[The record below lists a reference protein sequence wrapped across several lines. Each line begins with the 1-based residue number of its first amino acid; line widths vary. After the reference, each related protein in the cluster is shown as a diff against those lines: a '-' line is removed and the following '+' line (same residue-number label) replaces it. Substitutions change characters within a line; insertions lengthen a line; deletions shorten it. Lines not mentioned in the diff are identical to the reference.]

1 MHHYQGKPGDI
12 ELLYEL
18 ADKILGK
25 SFCPLGDA
33 AAMPVQSAIQK
44 FRSDFERRIKHDL
57 VQIQAA
63 D

>member
-1 MHHYQGKPGDI
+1 MHRFEGKAGDI
-12 ELLYEL
+12 ELLHEL

-33 AAMPVQSAIQK
+33 AAMPVQSAIDK
-44 FRSDFERRIKHDL
+44 FRPDFERRIKVDL